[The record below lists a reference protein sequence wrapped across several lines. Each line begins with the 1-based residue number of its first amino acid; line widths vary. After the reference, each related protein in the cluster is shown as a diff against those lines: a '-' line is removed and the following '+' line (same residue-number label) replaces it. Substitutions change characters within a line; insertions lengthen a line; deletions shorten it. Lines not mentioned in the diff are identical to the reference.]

1 MAALSR
7 FKPGCKGH
15 ERAGQRNSQRRR
27 WRNGAP
33 EASLAVQRQQPIRG
47 CKHSRHRM
55 MQSRPGPPGMPPRLL
70 TVSTAFTKSKA
81 TPRGNWFG
89 GHWPSTTADSKSI
102 SEHVTSSERGGC
114 AARAPARPSTDQ
126 FFDR

>member
-7 FKPGCKGH
+7 FKPGCKGQ

-33 EASLAVQRQQPIRG
+33 EPSLGPQRQQPIRG

-55 MQSRPGPPGMPPRLL
+55 TQTRPGPPGMPPRLL

-81 TPRGNWFG
+81 TPRLNG
-89 GHWPSTTADSKSI
+89 G
-102 SEHVTSSERGGC
+102 GGL
-114 AARAPARPSTDQ
+114 
-126 FFDR
+126 